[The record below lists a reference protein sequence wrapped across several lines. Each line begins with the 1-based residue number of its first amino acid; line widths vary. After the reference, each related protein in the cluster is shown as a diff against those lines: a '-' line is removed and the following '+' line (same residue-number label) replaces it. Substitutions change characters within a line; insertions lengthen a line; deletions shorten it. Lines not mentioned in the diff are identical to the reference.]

1 VAGEKYIVAASENP
15 AQILVRNML
24 NPLGYIF
31 LGNCMD
37 AVSLMRLIRSYQ
49 PDFIVVDT
57 SIKLGEFR
65 KCLEA
70 VDDEMLCACVIIGD
84 YKDAEIISILEN
96 SRIISF
102 CPKPLS
108 QDLLVNTVDMG
119 LMYYRRMLKLN
130 KELKEI
136 AENYETRK
144 SIERAKCILMNKY
157 GLSENEAY
165 EKMRKKSMNTRNSLK
180 SIAESIILADGMMDK
195 VKGQ

>member
-1 VAGEKYIVAASENP
+1 VAGEKYIVAASDNP
-15 AQILVRNML
+15 AQILVRNIL

-31 LGNCMD
+31 LGNCRD
-37 AVSLMRLIRSYQ
+37 AASLMRLIRSYQ

-70 VDDEMLCACVIIGD
+70 VDDEMLCACVITGE
-84 YKDAEIISILEN
+84 YKDAEIINILEN
-96 SRIISF
+96 SKVISF

-108 QDLLVNTVDMG
+108 QDLLVNTVEMG
-119 LMYYRRMLKLN
+119 LMYYKRVLKLK

-136 AENYETRK
+136 TENYETRK
-144 SIERAKCILMNKY
+144 LIDRAKSILMNKY

-165 EKMRKKSMNTRNSLK
+165 EKMRKESMNTRNSLK
-180 SIAESIILADGMMDK
+180 SIAESIILTDGIRDK
-195 VKGQ
+195 GKR